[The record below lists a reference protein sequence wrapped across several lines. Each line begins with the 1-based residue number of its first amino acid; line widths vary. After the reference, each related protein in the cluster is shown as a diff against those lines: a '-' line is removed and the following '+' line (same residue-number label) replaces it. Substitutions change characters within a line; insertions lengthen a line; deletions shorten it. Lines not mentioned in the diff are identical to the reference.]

1 GGVPLRLF
9 GSGIA
14 EIAGERAAILIC
26 YEQLLVWPVLE
37 SMTEH
42 PTAIIAIANDHW
54 VMRTPIP
61 RWQAAAVAAWARLFG
76 MPCVSAMN
84 R

>member
-1 GGVPLRLF
+1 
-9 GSGIA
+9 
-14 EIAGERAAILIC
+14 
-26 YEQLLVWPVLE
+26 
-37 SMTEH
+37 MTEH

-76 MPCVSAMN
+76 LPRLSAIN